1 MDYDP
6 RNPFERD
13 DPPEDHFTFADGVS
27 RAGVN
32 GDRFKTL
39 RAENLRRVQSAKHCR
54 HSHTS

>member
-32 GDRFKTL
+32 GQVYKDL
-39 RAENLRRVQSAKHCR
+39 RTKNLAAVQKARHCR
-54 HSHTS
+54 SSHTA